1 MSPAFLHAPAR
12 KPSEVV
18 DRRLR
23 HRYPITLEVGYK
35 LLNGVSAGS
44 EGAGTTRN
52 ISSGGIAFEAQ
63 SVHGAP
69 PCVSATASHRTPLC
83 GSSLAFGDAF
93 TLGGRVELRIQW
105 PFLLDGRCP
114 LILQMF
120 GSIVRIDGKLICV
133 ETTQHEFKTAGS
145 YVTKVKHGTR

>member
-1 MSPAFLHAPAR
+1 MARMLLSVCEGVRMPPAILHASASE
-12 KPSEVV
+12 PSEVF
-18 DRRLR
+18 DRRLH

-35 LLNGVSAGS
+35 LLSGVSAAS
-44 EGAGTTRN
+44 QGAGTTRN

-83 GSSLAFGDAF
+83 ASSLAFDDAF

-120 GSIVRIDGKLICV
+120 GSVVRIDGQLI
-133 ETTQHEFKTAGS
+133 
-145 YVTKVKHGTR
+145 